1 MSSTA
6 QAQPQRGTD
15 PVRLTIELT
24 NVCNLHCSYCM
35 RDEDALYETKANFF
49 PADLLGRIIRAAR
62 ATYQIDYVT
71 FTGGEVTLHPRFAEI
86 AATVAA
92 EQIQFSFVTNGWH
105 FDRVYPALLAHKAA
119 VRLVAFS
126 VDGATRAAH
135 DHWRGAGSFD
145 RVIRAVTRCHV
156 QGIPFVFKVGIRR
169 DTAAQ
174 LEQIALLAAR
184 LGAAALHFA
193 HLLPTSAQLEAESA
207 LSLEEQRHA
216 EQEIGVLSRIL
227 KMPVGLSVGYYDADP
242 AAPCSPLRGTS
253 CNVDWRG
260 RLTLCCNMAGYR
272 NADAEP
278 DVVADLT
285 REGFSDGYA
294 RLLEVARAQVARRHE
309 ALAACAARGV
319 EPDLYTG
326 SPCLFC
332 LQSFGKIPWR
342 TAARTERNASDHPP
356 RTLPVLPAAPQ
367 GGNWKLD
374 IV

>member
-1 MSSTA
+1 MPTPIQPA
-6 QAQPQRGTD
+6 QRAFD

-24 NVCNLHCSYCM
+24 NICNLHCSYCM

-49 PADLLGRIIRAAR
+49 PAALLGRIIRAAR
-62 ATYQIDYVT
+62 DTYQIDYVT
-71 FTGGEVTLHPRFAEI
+71 FTGGEVTLHPGFAEI

-92 EQIQFSFVTNGWH
+92 EGIQFSFVTNGWH
-105 FDRVYPALLAHKAA
+105 FDRVNPVLLQHRQA

-156 QGIPFVFKVGIRR
+156 EGIPFVFKVGIRR
-169 DTAAQ
+169 DTVAQ

-193 HLLPTSAQLEAESA
+193 HLLPTSAALEAESA
-207 LSLEEQRHA
+207 LTLEEQRHA
-216 EQEIGVLSRIL
+216 EQEVGVLARVL
-227 KMPVGLSVGYYDADP
+227 KMPVGISVGYYDVDP
-242 AAPCSPLRGTS
+242 GVPCSPLKGTS

-272 NADAEP
+272 NAADEP

-285 REGFSDGYA
+285 REDFAVGYA
-294 RLLEVARAQVARRHE
+294 RLKEVAEAQVERRRR
-309 ALAACAARGV
+309 ALADFAARGV

-342 TAARTERNASDHPP
+342 KATTAMPAGASERA
-356 RTLPVLPAAPQ
+356 LPVLPAPPTGAA
-367 GGNWKLD
+367 GRGWKLD

>member
-1 MSSTA
+1 MTT
-6 QAQPQRGTD
+6 QPLRDDD
-15 PVRLTIELT
+15 PVRITVELT

-35 RDEDALYETKANFF
+35 RDEDALYHTKADFF
-49 PADLLGRIIRAAR
+49 PAELLGRIVREARAA
-62 ATYQIDYVT
+62 YQIDYVT
-71 FTGGEVTLHPRFAEI
+71 FTGGEVTLHPQFSDMI
-86 AATVAA
+86 AAIAA
-92 EQIQFSFVTNGWH
+92 EGMQCSFVTNGWH
-105 FDRVYPALLAHKAA
+105 FDRVYPALLAHKSA

-145 RVIRAVTRCHV
+145 RVIRAVTRCHM
-156 QGIPFVFKVGIRR
+156 QSIPFVFKVGLRR
-169 DTAAQ
+169 DTLPQ

-193 HLLPTSAQLEAESA
+193 HLLPTSAELEAES
-207 LSLEEQRHA
+207 SLTREEQRHA
-216 EQEIGVLSRIL
+216 EQEVMGLAGIL
-227 KMPVGLSVGYYDADP
+227 KMPLGIAVGYYDINP
-242 AAPCSPLRGTS
+242 GVPCSPLKGTS

-272 NADAEP
+272 NANDEL

-285 REGFSDGYA
+285 RESFAVGYA
-294 RLLEVARAQVARRHE
+294 RLK
-309 ALAACAARGV
+309 ALAQMQIERRNQALAQFAARGA

-342 TAARTERNASDHPP
+342 TQPNEPSETNQRA
-356 RTLPVLPAAPQ
+356 LPVLQAAPASA
-367 GGNWKLD
+367 
-374 IV
+374 